1 MKKVCQYTQDMVLV
15 ATYPSTR
22 KAASAVGMSP
32 TAISMNCLGRTQKCG
47 GYIFI
52 FAPNEEDVKKQVES
66 IDKKKLSI
74 SIAGHSPMPFHSLA
88 TRTTAMT

>member
-32 TAISMNCLGRTQKCG
+32 TAISLPWPDTELRRLHLYLRSERVGR
-47 GYIFI
+47 
-52 FAPNEEDVKKQVES
+52 
-66 IDKKKLSI
+66 
-74 SIAGHSPMPFHSLA
+74 
-88 TRTTAMT
+88 